1 MDARPLVLLTDFGS
15 TDFYPGVMRAVLLS
29 SAPSS
34 RVIDLHHDIPAHDIA
49 AASFVLAQSFP
60 YLPHDA
66 VVVCV
71 VDPGVGTERRGL
83 VINIGE
89 RTLVGPDNGF
99 ASDLFLMHGPDV
111 SLYAID
117 DTLTHSEN
125 IRARGTTFHGRDIF
139 APVAAGIALGSNPER
154 FGRRVEG
161 VVMLRDVPGVSV
173 DGGLIR
179 ARGRYVDR
187 FGNVMTDIPLDLV
200 RRVFGD
206 ISTVR
211 VSVAGRDAGP
221 LRRTYADGDSGE
233 LIAIMNSW
241 GMVEIAMNGGRA
253 IVYLGHKP
261 VASIRIELRSAS

>member
-99 ASDLFLMHGPDV
+99 ASDLLLMHGPDV

-139 APVAAGIALGSNPER
+139 APVAAGR
-154 FGRRVEG
+154 
-161 VVMLRDVPGVSV
+161 
-173 DGGLIR
+173 LISP
-179 ARGRYVDR
+179 A
-187 FGNVMTDIPLDLV
+187 F
-200 RRVFGD
+200 
-206 ISTVR
+206 
-211 VSVAGRDAGP
+211 AP
-221 LRRTYADGDSGE
+221 LRT
-233 LIAIMNSW
+233 
-241 GMVEIAMNGGRA
+241 
-253 IVYLGHKP
+253 
-261 VASIRIELRSAS
+261 